1 MYVNRFFFICK
12 SFLRFILSHLN
23 LTFLVI
29 RYLRSMYRIGLLL
42 LLHFEVS
49 SRTCSTSVST
59 PDNYQT
65 DWFHIVDSGAPG
77 YITSTLLNG
86 MSFVNGWEQNFFV
99 SKWSMHQL
107 VMINQ
112 Q

>member
-1 MYVNRFFFICK
+1 MC
-12 SFLRFILSHLN
+12 
-23 LTFLVI
+23 
-29 RYLRSMYRIGLLL
+29 RIGLPL

-49 SRTCSTSVST
+49 YRTCSTSDST
-59 PDNYQT
+59 GDKYHT
-65 DWFHIVDSGAPG
+65 DWFRISDLGAPG

-107 VMINQ
+107 VMIQ
-112 Q
+112 FGYTSCLFDLFWRLADIIFLSFLLFSSAY